1 MWCPTPKSPSL
12 NFLLKIV
19 LFTFVNNNEEDSNLL
34 EKPYRN
40 LTVTKFHGDKSEEAV
55 GTAFFGSTDRRAT
68 RSRSHAPSVTRSVF
82 DEFANAK

>member
-1 MWCPTPKSPSL
+1 M
-12 NFLLKIV
+12 
-19 LFTFVNNNEEDSNLL
+19 NNNEEDSNLL

-68 RSRSHAPSVTRSVF
+68 RSRSHAPTVTRSVL
-82 DEFANAK
+82 DEFANAKQ